1 MGFWMNVASVLWEKN
16 SSDYHNEMNSVHF
29 ERWWKD
35 NVLPRLPDKS
45 VVVIDNAKY
54 YSRQTEK
61 SKAPTTAWRKAEIQ
75 KWLQDKR
82 ITFNKKD
89 TVPVLLQKSKEV

>member
-1 MGFWMNVASVLWEKN
+1 MNHIGSEDGFLDECGECFVGKY

-29 ERWWKD
+29 QRWWKD
-35 NVLPRLPDKS
+35 NVPPRLPDKS

-54 YSRQTEK
+54 HSRQKEE

-75 KWLQDKR
+75 KWLQDKG
-82 ITFNKKD
+82 ITR
-89 TVPVLLQKSKEV
+89 